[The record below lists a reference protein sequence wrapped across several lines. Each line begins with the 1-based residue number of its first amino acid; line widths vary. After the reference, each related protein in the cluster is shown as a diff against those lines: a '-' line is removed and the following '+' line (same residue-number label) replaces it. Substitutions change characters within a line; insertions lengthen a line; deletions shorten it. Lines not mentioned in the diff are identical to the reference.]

1 MSGLTVGAV
10 YGLIGIGFTGIYNVT
25 GIVNFAQG
33 DMAMIGAMIGIGTF
47 ALGVPLPIAVLIG
60 ILAAAVLSS
69 LLERWVVRYIS
80 HDLLG
85 AVIVTIAIGVALQGA
100 AVAIWGTDARAL
112 PAFSG
117 EKPINVFGAT
127 IPPQAIW
134 VVALA
139 ALFVLLLNAFFSYT
153 YLGKAFRACAVNRF
167 AAEICGIDARRISNI
182 AFILSG
188 VLGAAAGLVVSPIT
202 FIQYDTG
209 IPLAIKGFTACVIG
223 GLGNPF
229 GAMVGGLALGVIE
242 AMSSGFVSS
251 GFKNAIAFV
260 LLLLFLAVKPD
271 GLFGDLERSGR

>member
-47 ALGVPLPIAVLIG
+47 ALGVPLSLAVVIG
-60 ILAAAVLSS
+60 ILAAALLSS

-127 IPPQAIW
+127 IPPQGIW

>member
-33 DMAMIGAMIGIGTF
+33 DMAMIGTMIGIGTF
-47 ALGVPLPIAVLIG
+47 ALGVPLSLAVVIG
-60 ILAAAVLSS
+60 ILAAALLSS

-127 IPPQAIW
+127 IPPQGIW